1 MSILQGLRI
10 VGIIVAILLILF
22 GVLFIMASTDP
33 KQQSAGQ
40 LGLWCGV
47 GVAMVVVGLA
57 IIGFAWWQRKKEQ
70 EKLEITQ
77 KVELSGTVDLARIK
91 CQQCGGALDK
101 DSIEVKAGAVTVHCP
116 YCGSVYQITEE
127 PKW

>member
-1 MSILQGLRI
+1 MQGLRI
-10 VGIIVAILLILF
+10 VGIIVAILLIIF
-22 GVLFIMASTDP
+22 GVLFIMGSTDP
-33 KQQSAGQ
+33 KMQSAGQ

-57 IIGFAWWQRKKEQ
+57 IIGFAWWQKKKEQ

-77 KVELSGTVDLARIK
+77 KVELSGTVDLAKIK
-91 CQQCGGALDK
+91 CQQCGATLDK
-101 DSIEVKAGAVTVHCP
+101 DSIEVLAGAVTVHCP